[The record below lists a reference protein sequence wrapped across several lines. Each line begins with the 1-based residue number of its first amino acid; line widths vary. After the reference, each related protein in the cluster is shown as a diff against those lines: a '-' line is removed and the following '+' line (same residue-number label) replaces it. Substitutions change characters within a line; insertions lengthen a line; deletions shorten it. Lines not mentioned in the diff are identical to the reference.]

1 MTADTNADLG
11 YRVLGEAD
19 DLDTFQ
25 VVPFYIEGLKK
36 RVSVARLDGTV
47 YAFDDLCPEHGCA
60 LSAGLLTGT
69 TLMCQMGG
77 CRWNVTTGELLRG
90 PATTP
95 LRTYP
100 VRVTGG
106 QVEAQVA

>member
-1 MTADTNADLG
+1 MSSDTDTGADFRALGDAD
-11 YRVLGEAD
+11 E
-19 DLDTFQ
+19 LDTYQ
-25 VVPFYIEGLKK
+25 VVPYYVEGLKK
-36 RVSVARLDGTV
+36 RVSVARIDGEL

-77 CRWNVTTGELLRG
+77 CRWDITTGGLLRG

-95 LRTYP
+95 LGTYP
-100 VRVTGG
+100 VREANG
-106 QVEAQVA
+106 QVEAKVN